1 MEASGVIEPSASEWA
16 APIVLVKKD
25 GSLSFCVDYRKLN
38 VVARSDAY
46 PMPRVDELI
55 DKLGNASF
63 ITTLDLTRGY
73 WQVPVEEKSRPLT
86 AFATPFGL
94 YQFRMM
100 PFGLSGAPATFQ
112 RLMDRVLRGLESYSA
127 AYLDDVVIHSTSWE
141 EHLMHIRAV
150 LDRLR
155 KAGLTA
161 KPRKCQFGMRQC
173 SYLGHIVGN
182 GVVQPE
188 LAKLRQ

>member
-1 MEASGVIEPSASEWA
+1 
-16 APIVLVKKD
+16 
-25 GSLSFCVDYRKLN
+25 
-38 VVARSDAY
+38 
-46 PMPRVDELI
+46 MPRVDELI
-55 DKLGNASF
+55 DRLGNASF

-86 AFATPFGL
+86 AFAMPFGL

-112 RLMDRVLRGLESYSA
+112 RLMDRVLRGLELYSA
-127 AYLDDVVIHSTSWE
+127 SYLDDVVIHSTSWE
-141 EHLMHIRAV
+141 EHLMHIRGV
-150 LDRLR
+150 LERLR

-161 KPRKCQFGMRQC
+161 KPRKCQFGMQQC

-188 LAKLRQ
+188 LAKLQAVEAFPTPTSKKQVRTFLGLIGYYRKFIPNYASVACPDRSHKEISA